1 MSEPS
6 NPALVGTPLSAYLHY
21 AIPSVAGLLAWS
33 AASIIDGLFIANFVG
48 VEGLAAVNL
57 LIPVFTVAFGISYM
71 ISIGGSVRAGK
82 YIGEENKGAANN
94 IFSKTV
100 IVGLVYSLVF
110 VVAGFAGSEILY
122 RFLGA
127 SPALYGYMHDYFG
140 ILLWFFPV
148 QVLSIVYYYYVR
160 IAGFPRLA
168 SAAIIVGTMANITL
182 NYLLIGVLELG
193 LQGAAFGTGISAILM
208 TGVLLLHKRI
218 PDSWLEFSLVQSE
231 WKEMLH
237 ACYNGISE
245 FIDEIS
251 AGVITF
257 VLNLIVIGMYG
268 ERGVAAFS
276 VVSYSLFIGILFF
289 FGLSE
294 AFQAVCSQCYGARNA
309 ERIKQFLSLT
319 VRIAAV
325 SAMIFS
331 GLLLVF
337 GNVFIG
343 FFIDSSEV
351 GLIGVAQEFISI
363 LWPIF
368 FFNGMNVIIIAYLTA
383 IHRPSASAIVA
394 MLRAFVLPL
403 SLLYILIR
411 FFPDIPFLAAIT
423 AGEMLAFLIAGWLLL
438 AHRPSSLFPADR
450 KPAN

>member
-6 NPALVGTPLSAYLHY
+6 NPALVGNPLSAYLHY
-21 AIPSVAGLLAWS
+21 AIPSVVGLVAWS
-33 AASIIDGLFIANFVG
+33 AATIIDGLFIANFVG

-57 LIPVFTVAFGISYM
+57 ILPVFTVAFGISFM

-82 YIGEENKGAANN
+82 YIGEENKGAAND

-100 IVGLVYSLVF
+100 IVGIAYSLVF
-110 VVAGFAGSEILY
+110 MLAGFAGSEAL
-122 RFLGA
+122 FALLGA
-127 SPALYGYMHDYFG
+127 SPALFGYMHDYFG
-140 ILLWFFPV
+140 TLLWFFPV

-160 IAGFPRLA
+160 MAGHPRLA
-168 SAAIIVGTMANITL
+168 SAGIVVGTVANILL

-193 LQGAAFGTGISAILM
+193 LLGAAFGTGISAVLM
-208 TGVLLLHKRI
+208 TGVMLMHKRI
-218 PDSWLEFSLVQSE
+218 PNNWLEFNLFQSD
-231 WKEMLH
+231 WMEMAR

-251 AGVITF
+251 AGLITF
-257 VLNLIVIGMYG
+257 VLNLIVVGMYG

-294 AFQAVCSQCYGARNA
+294 AFQAVCSQCYGAKNA
-309 ERIKQFLSLT
+309 ERMKQFLSLT
-319 VRIAAV
+319 MRMTAI
-325 SAMIFS
+325 SAMLFS
-331 GLLLVF
+331 GMLLVF
-337 GNVFIG
+337 GDIFIG

-351 GLIGVAQEFISI
+351 ALIGVAREFISI

-383 IHRPSASAIVA
+383 IHRPTASAAVA

-403 SLLYILIR
+403 SLLYIFIR

-423 AGEMLAFLIAGWLLL
+423 VGEMLAFLIAGWLLL
-438 AHRPSSLFPADR
+438 THRPGSLFPADP